1 MRRPHVYERT
11 VPRLRRDACHVPDG
25 DPGQAARSI
34 VRALP
39 ALIALAETAGLTSLV
54 ERLDVA
60 RIEAERLGYGGAARD
75 P

>member
-11 VPRLRRDACHVPDG
+11 VPRVRRDACHVPDS
-25 DPGQAARSI
+25 DPGQAARNV

-39 ALIALAETAGLTSLV
+39 ALIALAETAGLTTLV
-54 ERLDVA
+54 ERLDAA
-60 RIEAERLGYGGAARD
+60 RIEAERVGHAQPD